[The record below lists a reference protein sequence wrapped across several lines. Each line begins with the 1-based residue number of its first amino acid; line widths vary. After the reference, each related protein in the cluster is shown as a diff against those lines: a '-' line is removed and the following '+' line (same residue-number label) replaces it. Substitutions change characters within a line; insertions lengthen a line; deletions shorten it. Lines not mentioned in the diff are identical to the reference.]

1 MINIHPIG
9 NITTSNSKAVEDG
22 RSSGSNY
29 ATITRGGEEVLVN
42 TLDYNTRSD
51 CGKLHW
57 LSLLLQLFKLYL

>member
-9 NITTSNSKAVEDG
+9 KITASNSKAVEDG

-51 CGKLHW
+51 CGKLH
-57 LSLLLQLFKLYL
+57 